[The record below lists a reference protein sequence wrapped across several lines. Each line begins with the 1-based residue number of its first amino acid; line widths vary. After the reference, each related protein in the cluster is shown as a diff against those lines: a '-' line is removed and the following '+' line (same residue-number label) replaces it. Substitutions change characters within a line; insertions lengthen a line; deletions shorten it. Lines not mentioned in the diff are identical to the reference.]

1 MREIIAVKKDFIAFN
16 KKSFCQDRLL
26 TSGKAYYLY
35 YKDNN
40 EFCGYAGKECVRQK
54 CSNDLNTI
62 PDFTKSLISNSK
74 KDTNVSEN
82 RFGCTYN
89 TNINTNDISMAIEY
103 VVLRQDKLK
112 EFEKANYCVLND
124 YYEEYLKTNTLS
136 LNSIK
141 HILNIEAKSPLKFK
155 LDNLLTCYAYEY
167 KILLALEY
175 IPQEKREYL
184 TDILAKLRK
193 YYTLTHD
200 QVCGLKKWFE
210 NIRHNEIRDAKL
222 KEFSFQ
228 KPHAKTP

>member
-26 TSGKAYYLY
+26 TSGKAYYLH

-89 TNINTNDISMAIEY
+89 TNTNINDISMAIEY

-167 KILLALEY
+167 KILLALKD
-175 IPQEKREYL
+175 IPMDKRAYL
-184 TDILAKLRK
+184 ISILSNLRQ
-193 YYTLTHD
+193 YYTLTD
-200 QVCGLKKWFE
+200 KQIEGLKEWFKRIE
-210 NIRHNEIRDAKL
+210 NKEIREAKL
-222 KEFSFQ
+222 KKFLYQ
-228 KPHAKTP
+228 NHPKTP